1 MAKTKAQKVVI
12 FNDLKEKLDK
22 SKSVVLTSFDSLTV
36 GDNNDL
42 RQKLR
47 EQDSEYLVV
56 KKTILCLVLE
66 KMGFKDTD
74 IKKFKGKMAAVFG
87 YVDEVAPAKVIADFQ
102 KEHKD
107 TLDFVGGIL
116 ENKLISAEEVE
127 KLSKLPSKNEL
138 YAKLVGSINAPVS
151 GFVNVL
157 AGNLRGLVNVLKAVQ
172 ETKQ

>member
-12 FNDLKEKLDK
+12 FNDLKEKLDQ
-22 SKSVVLTSFDSLTV
+22 SKSVVFTSFNSLTV
-36 GDNNDL
+36 SDNNEL

-56 KKTILCLVLE
+56 KKTLLRLALDKIGL
-66 KMGFKDTD
+66 KDVD
-74 IKKFKGKMAAVFG
+74 IKQFKGKIAAVFG
-87 YVDEVAPAKVIADFQ
+87 YVDEVAPARAVADFQ
-102 KEHKD
+102 KEHKG

-127 KLSKLPSKNEL
+127 KLSQLPSKNEL

-172 ETKQ
+172 ESK

>member
-12 FNDLKEKLDK
+12 FNDLKEKLDQ
-22 SKSVVLTSFDSLTV
+22 SKSVVFTSFNSLTV
-36 GDNNDL
+36 SDNNEL
-42 RQKLR
+42 REKLR

-56 KKTILCLVLE
+56 KKTLLRLALDKI
-66 KMGFKDTD
+66 GFKDID
-74 IKKFKGKMAAVFG
+74 VKQFKGKIAAVFG
-87 YVDEVAPAKVIADFQ
+87 YVDEVAPARAIADFQ
-102 KEHKD
+102 KEHKE

-127 KLSKLPSKNEL
+127 RLSQLPSKNEL

-172 ETKQ
+172 DSK

>member
-12 FNDLKEKLDK
+12 FNDLKEKLDQ
-22 SKSVVLTSFDSLTV
+22 SKSVVFVSFDSLTV
-36 GDNNDL
+36 SDNNDL

-56 KKTILCLVLE
+56 KKTLLRLTLDKI
-66 KMGFKDTD
+66 GFKDID
-74 IKKFKGKMAAVFG
+74 VKQFKGKIAAVFG
-87 YVDEVAPAKVIADFQ
+87 YEDEVAPAKVIADFQ
-102 KEHKD
+102 KEHEE
-107 TLDFVGGIL
+107 TFEFAGGIL
-116 ENKLISAEEVE
+116 ENNLISAEEVK
-127 KLSKLPSKNEL
+127 KLSGLPGKNEL

-172 ETKQ
+172 ESK

>member
-12 FNDLKEKLDK
+12 FNDLKEKLDQ
-22 SKSVVLTSFDSLTV
+22 SKSVVFTSFNSLTV
-36 GDNNDL
+36 SDNNDL

-56 KKTILCLVLE
+56 KKTLLHLALDKIGL
-66 KMGFKDTD
+66 KDID
-74 IKKFKGKMAAVFG
+74 IKQFKGKIAAVFG
-87 YVDEVAPAKVIADFQ
+87 YADEVAPARVVADFQ
-102 KEHKD
+102 KEHKE

-116 ENKLISAEEVE
+116 ERKLISAEEVE
-127 KLSKLPSKNEL
+127 KLSKLPGKNEL

-172 ETKQ
+172 ESKQ